1 MMVQRRTYSITLR
14 KAFKY
19 LLGQGVHEQ
28 ALLKGTE
35 LARRDLDD
43 PYCQITENQARV
55 FFRNVLAN
63 TDQDG
68 IGLEIGWL
76 TGLSDVGQYGL
87 MQISART
94 VREAVGK
101 SHESRALYY
110 LLGDWD
116 YREEGG
122 ELIVSV
128 ATREHEPGLHR
139 FVLEQGL
146 GIIQAHAEDL
156 CGFGVKPSKLLLD
169 YARPNNFERYREIFA
184 CPIKFNQPVCELYYP
199 AEILDREVETYDPQV
214 SEVLSSLRE
223 NLLAKLSS
231 RGDIVH
237 EVKLELRRS
246 WSVSQPG
253 GYSREIGHVIPYTAA
268 PAEGERYQLPG
279 APRCGAPPGGE
290 RFPAPNHHEHS
301 ADRGALWVQ
310 RRPELLPGLQALAGR
325 IAHGVPGNVNRRL
338 GFHPVIKCGIPDGIQ
353 SRSQ

>member
-1 MMVQRRTYSITLR
+1 MMVQPRTYSITLR

-35 LARRDLDD
+35 LARRNLDD
-43 PYCQITENQARV
+43 PYCQITENQVRV

-76 TGLSDVGQYGL
+76 TGLSDVGQFGM
-87 MQISART
+87 MQITART
-94 VREAVGK
+94 VREAIGK

-128 ATREHEPGLHR
+128 VTREHEPALHR
-139 FVLEQGL
+139 LVIEL
-146 GIIQAHAEDL
+146 GIAIIQAHAEEL
-156 CGFGVKPSKLLLD
+156 SGVGTKPSKLRID
-169 YARPNNFERYREIFA
+169 YARPKNFDRYQEIFA
-184 CPIKFNQPVCELYYP
+184 CPIKFNQPACEIYYP

-237 EVKLELRRS
+237 EVKLELRRDHGQFPS
-246 WSVSQPG
+246 LEDMAGKLAMS
-253 GYSREIGHVIPYTAA
+253 SRT
-268 PAEGERYQLPG
+268 L
-279 APRCGAPPGGE
+279 
-290 RFPAPNHHEHS
+290 
-301 ADRGALWVQ
+301 
-310 RRPELLPGLQALAGR
+310 RRRLKGKDTSFQALLDEERHQVAKDFLLQTTMNIQQ
-325 IAHGVPGNVNRRL
+325 IAEHCGFSDAQNFSQAFKRWQGVSPTEYRETSTEG
-338 GFHPVIKCGIPDGIQ
+338 
-353 SRSQ
+353 

>member
-237 EVKLELRRS
+237 EVKLELRRDHGQFPS
-246 WSVSQPG
+246 LEDIAGKLAMS
-253 GYSREIGHVIPYTAA
+253 SRT
-268 PAEGERYQLPG
+268 L
-279 APRCGAPPGGE
+279 
-290 RFPAPNHHEHS
+290 
-301 ADRGALWVQ
+301 
-310 RRPELLPGLQALAGR
+310 RRRLKEKDTSFQALLDAER
-325 IAHGVPGNVNRRL
+325 HQVAKDFLLQTTMNIQQIAEHCGFSDAQNFSQAFKRWQGVSPTEYRETSTEG
-338 GFHPVIKCGIPDGIQ
+338 
-353 SRSQ
+353 